1 MEVYFVHNGYC
12 GCSYGVPSDPQLINV
27 SDAAEIMKRAS
38 LTSDQVKS
46 VIPPA
51 QYAEENDYLYKL
63 TGGNRFICFGDIK
76 SCADINENKIRTPMR
91 VHW

>member
-12 GCSYGVPSDPQLINV
+12 GWSYGTPSDPQVINV
-27 SDAAEIMKRAS
+27 NDAAEIMKRAN

-51 QYAEENDYLYKL
+51 QYADENDDLYKL

-76 SCADINENKIRTPMR
+76 SCADIDESKIKSPISFQ
-91 VHW
+91 W